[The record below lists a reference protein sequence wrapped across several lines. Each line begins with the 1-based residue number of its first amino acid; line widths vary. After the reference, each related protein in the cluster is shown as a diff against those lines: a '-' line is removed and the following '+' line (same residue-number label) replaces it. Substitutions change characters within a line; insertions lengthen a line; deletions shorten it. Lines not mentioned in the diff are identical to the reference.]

1 MSIRMSIR
9 ATITTAMLL
18 VTRVA
23 AGQSATEQIALGDK
37 EYTARNLV
45 AALRYYEAAVAADSS
60 SVEALWKASNAAID
74 LGEFNDA
81 ERQSYY
87 AHGEELGRLAVKASP
102 SSANAHFALAKALG
116 RVALSKGKRDKVKYA
131 GVVHDEVHEA
141 LRLDSL
147 NAGALHVLGMWNAEI
162 MRLSGFERWA
172 ARNLLGGGVLGEA
185 SWENAQRYL
194 ERAVALEPNRITHR
208 LDLAGVYVD
217 HDEATKA
224 REQYEA
230 IARLPVVDYNDPRYK
245 QLAEERL
252 RALR

>member
-18 VTRVA
+18 ITRVA
-23 AGQSATEQIALGDK
+23 AGQTPAEHIALGDK
-37 EYTARNLV
+37 EFVARNLV
-45 AALRYYEAAVAADSS
+45 AAMQHYEAAVAADSLN
-60 SVEALWKASNAAID
+60 VEALWKASNAAVD

-87 AHGEELGRLAVKASP
+87 ARGEELGRLAVKAGP
-102 SSANAHFALAKALG
+102 NSANAHFALGKALG

-131 GVVHDEVHEA
+131 GVVHDEVHKA

-185 SWENAQRYL
+185 NWDNAQRYL
-194 ERAVALEPNRITHR
+194 ERAVSLEPDRITHR
-208 LDLAGVYVD
+208 LDLAAVYAD
-217 HDEATKA
+217 RDETAKA

-230 IARLPVVDYNDPRYK
+230 IAKLPIADYNDPRYK

-252 RALR
+252 RSLH

>member
-9 ATITTAMLL
+9 ATVAAAMLL
-18 VTRVA
+18 LTHIA
-23 AGQSATEQIALGDK
+23 AAQSATEHIELGDK
-37 EYTARNLV
+37 EFSARNLA
-45 AALRYYEAAVAADSS
+45 AALQHYEAAVAADSS
-60 SVEALWKASNAAID
+60 NVDALWKASNAAVD

-87 AHGEELGRLAVKASP
+87 TRGEQLGRLAVKANP
-102 SSANAHFALAKALG
+102 NSANAHFALAKALG

-131 GVVHDEVHEA
+131 GVVHDEVNQA
-141 LRLDSL
+141 IRLDSL

-172 ARNLLGGGVLGEA
+172 ARNLLGGRVLGEA
-185 SWENAQRYL
+185 NWDNAQRYL

-208 LDLAGVYVD
+208 LDLAAVYAD
-217 HDEATKA
+217 RDETAKA

-230 IARLPVVDYNDPRYK
+230 IAKLPVADYNDPRYK

-252 RALR
+252 RALH

>member
-18 VTRVA
+18 ITRVA
-23 AGQSATEQIALGDK
+23 AGQTPAEHIALGDK
-37 EYTARNLV
+37 EFVARNLV
-45 AALRYYEAAVAADSS
+45 AAMQHYEAAVAADSS
-60 SVEALWKASNAAID
+60 NVEALWKASNAAVD

-87 AHGEELGRLAVKASP
+87 ARGEELGRLAVKAGP
-102 SSANAHFALAKALG
+102 NSANAHFALGKALG

-131 GVVHDEVHEA
+131 GVVHDEVHKA

-185 SWENAQRYL
+185 NWDNAQRYL
-194 ERAVALEPNRITHR
+194 ERAVSLEPDRITHR
-208 LDLAGVYVD
+208 LDLAAVYAD
-217 HDEATKA
+217 RDETAKA

-230 IARLPVVDYNDPRYK
+230 IAKLPITDYNDPRYK

-252 RALR
+252 RSLH

>member
-9 ATITTAMLL
+9 ATVAAAMLL
-18 VTRVA
+18 LAHVA
-23 AGQSATEQIALGDK
+23 AAQSATEHIELGDK
-37 EYTARNLV
+37 EFVARNLA
-45 AALRYYEAAVAADSS
+45 AALQHYEAAVAADSS
-60 SVEALWKASNAAID
+60 NVDALWKASNAAVD

-87 AHGEELGRLAVKASP
+87 ARGEQLGRLAVKASP
-102 SSANAHFALAKALG
+102 NSANAHFALAKALG

-131 GVVHDEVHEA
+131 GVVHDEVNQA
-141 LRLDSL
+141 IRLDSL

-185 SWENAQRYL
+185 NWDNAQRYL
-194 ERAVALEPNRITHR
+194 ERAVSLEPNRITHR
-208 LDLAGVYVD
+208 LDLAAVYAD
-217 HDEATKA
+217 RDEKAKA
-224 REQYEA
+224 REQYEE
-230 IARLPVVDYNDPRYK
+230 IAKLPVADYNDPRYK

-252 RALR
+252 RELH